1 MEKHRQ
7 SVRRMFGE
15 RKKWE
20 AGENCMKNFKSVLF
34 TKNYGDKIE
43 EHDDIS
49 GTRSMHERDEE

>member
-1 MEKHRQ
+1 
-7 SVRRMFGE
+7 MFGE